1 MPWVGVALV
10 AATVLAVTGWLVT
23 RDDGDAEVL
32 DSGVT
37 STTAGATEAES
48 SPQSPTTDGS
58 SIGGIQPDVTYDV
71 PGVEDTSPRLGAAL
85 EDTAAIFAPLSTTA
99 QVIDSN
105 RFNIG
110 STPADVRY
118 QAFNQARTPECM
130 GFMSRPVT
138 VTGLWERAVAPD
150 ADSFAIA
157 TVLEFE
163 TETMADEAFVA
174 FSTEQGPI
182 ADECRG
188 FAEPFGVEDY
198 DELDVV
204 HRDPALVA
212 VPAGTRYN
220 SWLRPAT
227 DNPQFQY
234 GLSSIAQKDRTLV
247 LLGVLTTA
255 AAGPPD
261 PDTAGQTMA
270 NLLARV

>member
-1 MPWVGVALV
+1 LVLV
-10 AATVLAVTGWLVT
+10 AAVALLIARGRDADPVDGPTTTATT
-23 RDDGDAEVL
+23 TTEPENSDRDDSAIP
-32 DSGVT
+32 T
-37 STTAGATEAES
+37 
-48 SPQSPTTDGS
+48 PTTDGS
-58 SIGGIQPDVTYDV
+58 SIGGIQPDVTYDA
-71 PGVEDTSPRLGAAL
+71 PGVEDTSPQLEAAL

-110 STPADVRY
+110 RTPAVVRY

-150 ADSFAIA
+150 PNSFAIA

-163 TETMADEAFVA
+163 TEAMADEAFIA
-174 FSTEQGPI
+174 FSTEQGPTS
-182 ADECRG
+182 DECRG

-220 SWLRPAT
+220 SWLRPT
-227 DNPQFQY
+227 VDNPGYQY
-234 GLSSIAQKDRTLV
+234 GLAAIAQQDRTLV

-255 AAGPPD
+255 AAGPAD